1 MPAATAGT
9 AMLQPIYAPTHED
22 SMKSLKGPNL
32 GFLPLGR
39 DPAQA
44 DPGAEGDGA
53 GHDRDRRAARPT

>member
-1 MPAATAGT
+1 
-9 AMLQPIYAPTHED
+9 
-22 SMKSLKGPNL
+22 MKSLKGPNL